1 MHGWAIM
8 AALDTSRSLD
18 DTSFLIF
25 RSTPS
30 RSMHYMCLSLNEA
43 DKIRLINAPSDVV
56 KVIHDTIQTYY
67 AYGIKR
73 FENYGSVPEFKLNVS
88 PWGGGNNYSKHGR
101 QLLMLLMDCLVKLVF
116 GFAIS
121 ADVSA
126 KYYTDSNNSSNNH
139 KIYVHSWWFARPIS

>member
-8 AALDTSRSLD
+8 AALDTSRSLS

-30 RSMHYMCLSLNEA
+30 RSMHYMCLSLNET

-56 KVIHDTIQTYY
+56 KVVHDSIQTYY
-67 AYGIKR
+67 TYGIQR
-73 FENYGSVPEFKLNVS
+73 FENYGSVPEFKLNGR
-88 PWGGGNNYSKHGR
+88 PWSGDKNYSKHGR
-101 QLLMLLMDCLVKLVF
+101 QLLMLLMDCLVKLGF

-126 KYYTDSNNSSNNH
+126 KYYSDSDDSSDDH
-139 KIYVHSWWFARPIS
+139 KEDVHSWWFARPIS